1 MKSSFMY
8 LMPTCAAIA
17 VIALVVSC
25 SGKPTT
31 LSAPI
36 EACKAQYTG
45 RERTEDTTTLVC
57 AGYDSKGVCTVW
69 MPIYSSMTYRE
80 ARVQCDWTEW
90 Q

>member
-1 MKSSFMY
+1 MK
-8 LMPTCAAIA
+8 LCLKILTLACAIVTA
-17 VIALVVSC
+17 SC
-25 SGKPTT
+25 SEKTT
-31 LSAPI
+31 LTAPI

-45 RERTEDTTTLVC
+45 RERTEDTTTQVC

-90 Q
+90 R